1 MNSPVEGTALFCSSA
16 VEGTAVQI
24 SACSSWLDLN
34 QAEGFLLLFVCLFLR
49 FIFINFNVV

>member
-1 MNSPVEGTALFCSSA
+1 MNSPVEGTALFCRSA